1 MIAEQEGQC
10 PARADSQTRGSGEIV
25 FRDHRVLHF
34 IVVANIDRRD
44 PVDGGFDLLAIA
56 IVGEVGRRVA

>member
-1 MIAEQEGQC
+1 
-10 PARADSQTRGSGEIV
+10 
-25 FRDHRVLHF
+25 
-34 IVVANIDRRD
+34 VVANIDRRD